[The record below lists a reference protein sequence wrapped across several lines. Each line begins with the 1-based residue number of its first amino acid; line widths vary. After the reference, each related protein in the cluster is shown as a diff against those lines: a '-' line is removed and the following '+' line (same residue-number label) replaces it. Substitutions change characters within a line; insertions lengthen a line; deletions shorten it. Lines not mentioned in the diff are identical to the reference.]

1 MFITKSIMKVG
12 LAIND
17 FGNKTANELEKG
29 LRELEIKINLLN
41 YVPLQIRPF
50 LEKEKV
56 ILSMLRK

>member
-1 MFITKSIMKVG
+1 MFITKSITKVG

>member
-17 FGNKTANELEKG
+17 FGNKIANELEKG